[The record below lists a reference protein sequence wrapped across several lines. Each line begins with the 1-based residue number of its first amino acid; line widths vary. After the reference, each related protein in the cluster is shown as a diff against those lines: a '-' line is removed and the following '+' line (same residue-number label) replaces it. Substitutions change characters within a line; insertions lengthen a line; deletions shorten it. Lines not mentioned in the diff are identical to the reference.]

1 MFVDFVK
8 EEIQG
13 LSSNDIEQSMQYE
26 PLLTHLMTKKEYL
39 V

>member
-1 MFVDFVK
+1 VFVDFVK